1 MKKHSMLTGLIA
13 LALGLASCSAD
24 RTGTADYRVV
34 PLPNQIALAEGA
46 RGFALDPRTEI
57 GYTAGN
63 AAMERNAE
71 LLADYLADAT
81 GYRLTVTDTPAE
93 ANAIVLT
100 ASLDDANAEAYRI
113 EVGADGIRIDG
124 ASEAGVFYGIQTL
137 RKAMPVEPR
146 ARVVFPAATIYDFP
160 RFAYRGAHFDVSRH
174 FFSVREVKRFIDMLA
189 LHNINRFHWHLTDD
203 QGWRIEIKA
212 YPELTTVGATRPE
225 TVIGHNSGK
234 YDGTPHGGFYTQDE
248 VRDIVAYAAERHITV
263 IPEIDL
269 PGHMQA
275 ALAAYPELGCTGG
288 PYEVWKIWG
297 ISDHVLCAGNDKVLK
312 FIDDVLA
319 EVVELF
325 PSEYIHVGGDECP
338 KVRWKSCPKCQ
349 ARIRALGLKSDAK
362 HSAEER
368 LQSYIISYAERLLN
382 AKGRRIIGWDEIL
395 EGGLAP
401 NATVHSWRG
410 IEGGVEAARQGH
422 DVIMSPTS
430 FFYFDY
436 YQTKDTQNEPE
447 AIGGYV
453 PVEKVYSFDPNLPEL
468 LTADQA
474 RHIIGVQ
481 ANLWTEYIPTFAQVE
496 YMELPRMA
504 ALAEVQWMQPEQKDF
519 ADFKRRLP
527 RLVALYDRAGYN
539 YARHIFDVEA
549 RLVPDTERRVLTATL
564 TTIDDAP
571 IRYTLDGSEPDDS
584 SALYEEPL
592 SIDAS
597 CTLRAAAFRPSGHS
611 RVFGERILFNKASMK
626 PIELLQP
633 INPQYSFE
641 GKGTLVDGLS
651 GNGNYKTGRWIAFVG
666 NDLEAVVD
674 LGEATEIR
682 SAGINT
688 CVEKGDWVF
697 DTRGLSVAIS
707 DDGKRFR
714 EVASEVYPAMQQSD
728 PNGVHTHTL
737 AFEPVTTRYVKVTA
751 LSEHAMP
758 SWHGG
763 HGRPGYLFVDEIT
776 IE

>member
-275 ALAAYPELGCTGG
+275 AARAAPTRC
-288 PYEVWKIWG
+288 
-297 ISDHVLCAGNDKVLK
+297 
-312 FIDDVLA
+312 
-319 EVVELF
+319 
-325 PSEYIHVGGDECP
+325 
-338 KVRWKSCPKCQ
+338 
-349 ARIRALGLKSDAK
+349 
-362 HSAEER
+362 
-368 LQSYIISYAERLLN
+368 
-382 AKGRRIIGWDEIL
+382 GRSG
-395 EGGLAP
+395 A
-401 NATVHSWRG
+401 
-410 IEGGVEAARQGH
+410 
-422 DVIMSPTS
+422 SPTTCS
-430 FFYFDY
+430 
-436 YQTKDTQNEPE
+436 
-447 AIGGYV
+447 
-453 PVEKVYSFDPNLPEL
+453 
-468 LTADQA
+468 
-474 RHIIGVQ
+474 
-481 ANLWTEYIPTFAQVE
+481 
-496 YMELPRMA
+496 
-504 ALAEVQWMQPEQKDF
+504 
-519 ADFKRRLP
+519 
-527 RLVALYDRAGYN
+527 
-539 YARHIFDVEA
+539 
-549 RLVPDTERRVLTATL
+549 
-564 TTIDDAP
+564 AP
-571 IRYTLDGSEPDDS
+571 
-584 SALYEEPL
+584 A
-592 SIDAS
+592 
-597 CTLRAAAFRPSGHS
+597 
-611 RVFGERILFNKASMK
+611 
-626 PIELLQP
+626 
-633 INPQYSFE
+633 
-641 GKGTLVDGLS
+641 
-651 GNGNYKTGRWIAFVG
+651 
-666 NDLEAVVD
+666 
-674 LGEATEIR
+674 
-682 SAGINT
+682 
-688 CVEKGDWVF
+688 
-697 DTRGLSVAIS
+697 
-707 DDGKRFR
+707 
-714 EVASEVYPAMQQSD
+714 
-728 PNGVHTHTL
+728 
-737 AFEPVTTRYVKVTA
+737 TTRC
-751 LSEHAMP
+751 LSSSTTCSPRSWSSSPRSISTWAETSAPRCVGRAVP
-758 SWHGG
+758 SA
-763 HGRPGYLFVDEIT
+763 RPASGPWV
-776 IE
+776 

>member
-146 ARVVFPAATIYDFP
+146 ARVVVPAATIYDFP

-174 FFSVREVKRFIDMLA
+174 VFSVREVKRFIDMLA

-571 IRYTLDGSEPDDS
+571 IRYTLDGSEPD
-584 SALYEEPL
+584 
-592 SIDAS
+592 
-597 CTLRAAAFRPSGHS
+597 
-611 RVFGERILFNKASMK
+611 
-626 PIELLQP
+626 
-633 INPQYSFE
+633 
-641 GKGTLVDGLS
+641 
-651 GNGNYKTGRWIAFVG
+651 
-666 NDLEAVVD
+666 
-674 LGEATEIR
+674 
-682 SAGINT
+682 
-688 CVEKGDWVF
+688 
-697 DTRGLSVAIS
+697 
-707 DDGKRFR
+707 
-714 EVASEVYPAMQQSD
+714 
-728 PNGVHTHTL
+728 
-737 AFEPVTTRYVKVTA
+737 
-751 LSEHAMP
+751 
-758 SWHGG
+758 
-763 HGRPGYLFVDEIT
+763 
-776 IE
+776 